1 MGYVPERSL
10 AWKHKTRTFMDHLC
24 AKFFYTFNEFT
35 TVNVALLCI
44 TCSSPKAKG
53 TLVMEQH

>member
-1 MGYVPERSL
+1 
-10 AWKHKTRTFMDHLC
+10 MDHLC

-35 TVNVALLCI
+35 TVNVALLCT

-53 TLVMEQH
+53 TLVMEQHWGGGLAGPGSPWGRG